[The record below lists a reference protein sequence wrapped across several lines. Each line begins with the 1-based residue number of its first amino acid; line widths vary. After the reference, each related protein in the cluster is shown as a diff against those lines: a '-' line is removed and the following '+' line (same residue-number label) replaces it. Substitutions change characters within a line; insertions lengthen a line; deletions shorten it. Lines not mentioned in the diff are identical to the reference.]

1 VIDLIGHTRVQC
13 FSLEM
18 NACALSV
25 VIPVHNEAS
34 LLPRVA
40 QELVERLRALGHPF
54 ELILVENGSTDETSS
69 VVHCLAV
76 ERPEVRLLELPT
88 ANYGR
93 ALRTGM
99 LAASGDVIVNFDID
113 YWDVPFLQDAWA
125 LVRHRF
131 DIVIGSKNLLLSSDR
146 RGLIRRVVS
155 HGFRLVLRL
164 AFRLQV
170 SDTHGIKVWRRS
182 HRLEQLMG
190 SVRFDNHL
198 FDTELII
205 RAQRAGLRI
214 VELPV
219 EVSETRKPPWGIMRR
234 VPRAVFDIISLR
246 LLLWRDP
253 GLRK

>member
-1 VIDLIGHTRVQC
+1 
-13 FSLEM
+13 M

-34 LLPRVA
+34 LLPRMITD
-40 QELVERLRALGHPF
+40 LIHRLRAFGQPF
-54 ELILVENGSTDETSS
+54 ELILVENGSTDDTF
-69 VVHCLAV
+69 VIARRLAL
-76 ERPEVRLLELPT
+76 EIAEIHLIELPT

-146 RGLIRRVVS
+146 RALTRRLIS
-155 HGFRLVLRL
+155 HGFRWVLRFVFGL
-164 AFRLQV
+164 RV

-182 HRLEQLMG
+182 PRLNELMHT
-190 SVRFDNHL
+190 VRFDNHL

-205 RAQRAGLRI
+205 RAERAGLRI

-219 EVSETRKPPWGIMRR
+219 EVTETRKPPWGILRR
-234 VPRAVFDIISLR
+234 VPRAVLDVIGLR
-246 LLLWRDP
+246 LLLWRNP
-253 GLRK
+253 GLKK